1 LKLHYHN
8 IINVDDCK
16 EMSEKYA
23 QLKELSYVNP
33 QPEDSQT
40 RICNHILDKLLK
52 FPFQYLY
59 TYKFIIAIIRYTWGY
74 GGLAEKQGITTC
86 VLTISEPLLANALFL
101 SKGQLLRAT
110 KDAERANVIIVK
122 HHKGVRRSD
131 GSYVSNYYLFNKHYD
146 TWIKPKISS
155 HTGDTTV

>member
-33 QPEDSQT
+33 QPEESQT

-52 FPFQYLY
+52 FPFQYPY
-59 TYKFIIAIIRYTWGY
+59 TYKFITAIIRYTWGY
-74 GGLAEKQGITTC
+74 GGLAEKQGITTYA
-86 VLTISEPLLANALFL
+86 LTISEPLLMKALSL
-101 SKGQLLRAT
+101 SKGQLLRAI
-110 KDAERANVIIVK
+110 KDAESANAIIVK
-122 HHKGVRRSD
+122 HHKGIRRND
-131 GSYVSNYYLFNKHYD
+131 GNYVSNYYFFNKHYD
-146 TWIKPKISS
+146 TWIKPQISS
-155 HTGDTTV
+155 PTDNTTE